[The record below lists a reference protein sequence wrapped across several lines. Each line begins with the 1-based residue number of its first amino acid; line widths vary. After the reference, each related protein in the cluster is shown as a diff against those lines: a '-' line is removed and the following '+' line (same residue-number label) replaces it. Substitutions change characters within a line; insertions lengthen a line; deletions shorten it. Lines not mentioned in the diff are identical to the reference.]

1 METSK
6 LVSATLV
13 QTVVCQICM
22 IVLFQVFCLYF
33 TEMNTK
39 NLSKK
44 WCQKNGIAVISD
56 NENRSN
62 NDCGENHECS
72 EKSTALMKVAVSNAA
87 DEFLLEKIRFIT
99 QQRIVPEQHSPA
111 EIKMMHSHVET
122 FDDEDLLKHL
132 KHLDASRNSSW
143 ESEPIINLVD
153 SLIVKALQ
161 KKATDIHLE
170 PMSDSLR
177 VRLRIDGLLTEYRNF
192 PQWLAEPVLI
202 RLKVMANV
210 DITERRLPHDGSFAF
225 DNFQQKINVRL
236 STIPINNGEKCV
248 LRLLSANDSAQTLAS
263 LDFSDKTLLALRRI
277 FSAPQGL
284 FLVTGPTGSGKT
296 TTLYAGL
303 REIIQRKINVTT
315 IEDPVEYELFGAN
328 QVSVNEKCGFT
339 FAVALRSI
347 LRQDPDVI
355 LVGEIRD
362 SETAQI
368 ALRAAQTGHLVLST
382 LHTNSAKGA
391 NARLLDLG
399 VQKNALD
406 EAMLG
411 VFAQRLVRKINKATY
426 RESSPQYNGRTV
438 VSELLLPNGTYA
450 DSTMQ
455 ENATRLIQQ
464 GITDKEEI
472 LRVMGY

>member
-1 METSK
+1 MLNKGSITQEETQRQQSTP
-6 LVSATLV
+6 VTLGFTLL
-13 QTVVCQICM
+13 QTVVCQIYNKL
-22 IVLFQVFCLYF
+22 IFGFFSLYF
-33 TEMNTK
+33 SGMDQI

-44 WCQKNGIAVISD
+44 WCQKNGIAILD
-56 NENRSN
+56 NGAIAVPNA
-62 NDCGENHECS
+62 NDE
-72 EKSTALMKVAVSNAA
+72 L
-87 DEFLLEKIRFIT
+87 LLEKLRFFT
-99 QQRIVPEQHSPA
+99 QQQIIPEEHPPA
-111 EIKMMHSHVET
+111 EIRLMHSHAESI
-122 FDDEDLLKHL
+122 DDEDLLKHI
-132 KHLDASRNSSW
+132 KHLDASRNTSW

-161 KKATDIHLE
+161 KKASDIHLE
-170 PMSDSLR
+170 PTADSLR
-177 VRLRIDGLLTEYRNF
+177 VRFRIDGLLTEYRTF

-202 RLKVMANV
+202 RLKVMANA

-236 STIPINNGEKCV
+236 STIPVSNGEKCV
-248 LRLLSANDSAQTLAS
+248 LRLLSASDSAQTLAS
-263 LDFSDKTLLALRRI
+263 LDFSEKTLQALRRI

-391 NARLLDLG
+391 AARLLDLG
-399 VQKNALD
+399 VSQNVLD
-406 EAMLG
+406 EALLG
-411 VFAQRLVRKINKATY
+411 VFAQRLVRKTAKCTDTDSLNNATSAPHY
-426 RESSPQYNGRTV
+426 SGRTIV
-438 VSELLLPNGTYA
+438 CELLQPNGTYA
-450 DSTMQ
+450 DGTMQ
-455 ENATRLIQQ
+455 ENARKLVES
-464 GITDKEEI
+464 GITHPEEI
-472 LRVMGY
+472 NRVMGI